1 VLLAWKNNGATAPE
15 RARSTGSALGAWI
28 VAARC
33 KAWPTD
39 ARRIRSAIINRAIN
53 PDLEIGKN
61 KRRSRM
67 SRRKAEAEETTA
79 DVIRRLRKKGQE
91 LGLIDGKKKDSSR
104 FRNKGGAANFNGP
117 ISRKLN
123 KQLSDSAFLEY
134 QHSLT
139 FGRS

>member
-67 SRRKAEAEETTA
+67 SRRKAEPTAGAKPQRKPFELKRREDKLTPEEKRAVA
-79 DVIRRLRKKGQE
+79 DFY
-91 LGLIDGKKKDSSR
+91 SASR
-104 FRNKGGAANFNGP
+104 VMEIQYLQIARDYGCK
-117 ISRKLN
+117 R
-123 KQLSDSAFLEY
+123 
-134 QHSLT
+134 
-139 FGRS
+139 